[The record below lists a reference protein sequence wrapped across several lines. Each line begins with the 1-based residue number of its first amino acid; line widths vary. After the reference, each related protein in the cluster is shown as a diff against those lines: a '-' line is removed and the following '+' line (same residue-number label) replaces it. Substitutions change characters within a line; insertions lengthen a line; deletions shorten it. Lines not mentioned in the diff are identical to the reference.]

1 MGDSKKVE
9 MGGRREMRIKRKKAK
24 VSEVECRG
32 EAMRGELSGY
42 FRYLTVA

>member
-24 VSEVECRG
+24 VSEVECR
-32 EAMRGELSGY
+32 ELSGY
-42 FRYLTVA
+42 FGYLTVA